1 MATAPLKSVTL
12 NYLQLQP
19 EGDSTGLPQVVLIHG
34 LAANLSFWYF
44 SIAPLLAEVAQV
56 TLLDLRGHGRSAMP
70 PTGYQLAN
78 MAEDIAQL
86 LDYLKL
92 DRPHLVGHSL
102 GGSVMAHFASRYPQ
116 KPASLTFADVR
127 LKLFQPAMTLADWP
141 QWKTYRALLNDLGVS
156 IDSDSRELGYQ
167 LLLEMARLHL
177 HNPERGTQLQSI
189 LPSSLFAGFA
199 FAGKGGKRA
208 AQQLLNLLEKTTAI
222 ADLSQETQ
230 LTVEQLQA
238 VTCPVLAVYGDR
250 SQTLPTLTGIERAW
264 PNLTKVIVAN
274 AGHFFPSSQ
283 PTALLTPLLE
293 FLLRR
298 EV

>member
-56 TLLDLRGHGRSAMP
+56 TLLDLRGHGRSTMP
-70 PTGYQLAN
+70 PSGYQLTN

-86 LDYLKL
+86 LSYLKI
-92 DRPHLVGHSL
+92 DRPHLIGHSL

-141 QWKTYRALLNDLGVS
+141 QWKTYQALLDDLGIALDPNS
-156 IDSDSRELGYQ
+156 HELGYQ

-177 HNPERGTQLQSI
+177 RNPRIQRSATV
-189 LPSSLFAGFA
+189 GFT
-199 FAGKGGKRA
+199 K
-208 AQQLLNLLEKTTAI
+208 
-222 ADLSQETQ
+222 
-230 LTVEQLQA
+230 LTVCWVCLCWQRRQA
-238 VTCPVLAVYGDR
+238 SGA
-250 SQTLPTLTGIERAW
+250 A
-264 PNLTKVIVAN
+264 
-274 AGHFFPSSQ
+274 
-283 PTALLTPLLE
+283 TAR
-293 FLLRR
+293 FA
-298 EV
+298 